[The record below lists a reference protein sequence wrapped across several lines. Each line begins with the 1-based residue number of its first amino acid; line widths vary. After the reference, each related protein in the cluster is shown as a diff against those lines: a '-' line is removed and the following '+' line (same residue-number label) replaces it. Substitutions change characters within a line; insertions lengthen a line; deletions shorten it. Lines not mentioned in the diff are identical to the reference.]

1 MVVDDI
7 YFYNSFDS
15 KLLWNCHEPCIA
27 RNDFMIFYKGKIMV
41 ITDLFSFL
49 AVARLRKVRRHMIYE
64 HSKLMVIDETHF
76 YNSFVSKI
84 LWNCHKPSIAH
95 NDFTIF
101 LESQN
106 TCFIEFLFSFLAAAK
121 LRKVRRHMIYV
132 HSKLM
137 VVDDAYVITGSA
149 NINQR
154 STTVIQNQKIPFGNY
169 QF

>member
-106 TCFIEFLFSFLAAAK
+106 TFYRIYFFFSSCCQIEKSSTSYDLCTFQADGRGWRLCDH
-121 LRKVRRHMIYV
+121 RKCQH
-132 HSKLM
+132 
-137 VVDDAYVITGSA
+137 
-149 NINQR
+149 
-154 STTVIQNQKIPFGNY
+154 
-169 QF
+169 